1 MNSLPQALPLRFK
14 YVFLTRKYKCFM
26 RKLFFIPAFLL
37 VAMVACNSGTEQAEN
52 TDSTQTTEHQMDMT
66 AGEEVAP
73 LPAIPEGAKVYFKNV
88 KDGDKVSSPLKLE
101 FGVDNM
107 TVAPKAPG
115 SEIAEGSGHHH
126 LLIDA
131 GDSIE
136 SGTVIPDDSTHIHY
150 GGAQTEATIEL
161 APGKHTLTLQFGD
174 AIHRSYGAALAN
186 TITVEVE

>member
-1 MNSLPQALPLRFK
+1 
-14 YVFLTRKYKCFM
+14 M
-26 RKLFFIPAFLL
+26 RKLFIIPAFLL

-52 TDSTQTTEHQMDMT
+52 ADSLATTEHHMDMPS
-66 AGEEVAP
+66 ADNVAP
-73 LPAIPEGAKVYFKNV
+73 LPAIPDGAKVFFKNV
-88 KDGDKVSSPLKLE
+88 KDGETVASPLKLE
-101 FGVDNM
+101 FGVEGM

-136 SGTVIPDDSTHIHY
+136 AGTVIPDDSTHIHY

-161 APGKHTLTLQFGD
+161 TPGKHTLTLQFGD

-186 TITVEVE
+186 TITVEVK